1 MKFKIL
7 AFSILVIL
15 GCVSP
20 LNAAIDAVKRLP
32 PMVLKG
38 GSEAQIVSFNSSNT
52 TTDLYNRY
60 VFLARA
66 ADGGGDIEAAVK
78 RLRENHQADL
88 KFWKE
93 SAAKE
98 FMEPKKPKNNG
109 KGKQAKQAFAQVMK
123 AYERRL
129 EAATERYQNQQAIA
143 NAYVT
148 WLSDGVG
155 PWIETLK
162 K

>member
-7 AFSILVIL
+7 AFSTLIIL

-20 LNAAIDAVKRLP
+20 LTAAIDAAKRLP
-32 PMVLKG
+32 PLILKG
-38 GSEAQIVSFNSSNT
+38 GSEAQIASFNSSNT

-60 VFLARA
+60 LFLARSI
-66 ADGGGDIEAAVK
+66 DSGGDIEAVVK
-78 RLRENHQADL
+78 RLRENRQTDL

-93 SAAKE
+93 AAAKE
-98 FMEPKKPKNNG
+98 FREPQKPKNNG
-109 KGKQAKQAFAQVMK
+109 KGKQAKQAFAQAMK

-129 EAATERYQNQQAIA
+129 AAANERYQNQQAIA

>member
-1 MKFKIL
+1 M
-7 AFSILVIL
+7 A
-15 GCVSP
+15 
-20 LNAAIDAVKRLP
+20 
-32 PMVLKG
+32 
-38 GSEAQIVSFNSSNT
+38 SFNSSNT

-60 VFLARA
+60 VFLARSI
-66 ADGGGDIEAAVK
+66 DGGGDVEAMVK
-78 RLRENHQADL
+78 RLRANYQNDL
-88 KFWKE
+88 QSWKE

-98 FMEPKKPKNNG
+98 FVEPRKPENKG
-109 KGKQAKQAFAQVMK
+109 KGKNAKRAFAQTMK

-143 NAYVT
+143 KAYVD
-148 WLSDGVG
+148 WLTDGVG